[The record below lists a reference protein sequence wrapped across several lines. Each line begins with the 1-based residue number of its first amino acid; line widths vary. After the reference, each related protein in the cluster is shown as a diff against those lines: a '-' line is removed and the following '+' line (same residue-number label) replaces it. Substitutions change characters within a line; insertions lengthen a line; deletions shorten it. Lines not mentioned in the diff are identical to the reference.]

1 MRHLQMW
8 LLAAALAAVVAGA
21 GLGAGTATPDFDGV
35 SDSSWDTL
43 LLGLGSGFTLAAPL
57 LIALIASRLVDAE
70 HRGGG
75 WLMSATAGVA
85 PGQLCRVKRLALG
98 FLVAGATHLTRAA
111 FTAALF
117 AGATVPTSAAFR
129 PVGFDVRREAAGPAA
144 RCLGLSLGVVAVNL
158 ALLAL
163 PVVLPARVE
172 NQLVGMGVGL
182 LGTVLALFSSAVP
195 APIAALTPW
204 GHYSLA
210 AASEY
215 VDGQLVAR
223 SPEYAAVAG
232 LLGVA
237 AGLCALLTRSFD
249 RQEA

>member
-1 MRHLQMW
+1 MTGRALIAEFAKMRHLQMW
-8 LLAAALAAVVAGA
+8 LLAAALAVVVAGA

-85 PGQLCRVKRLALG
+85 PGQLCRVKLLALG
-98 FLVAGATHLTRAA
+98 FLVAGATVLTSAA
-111 FTAALF
+111 FTA
-117 AGATVPTSAAFR
+117 
-129 PVGFDVRREAAGPAA
+129 VGFAVGIEAAWPAG
-144 RCLGLSLGVVAVNL
+144 RWIGLTLCVLAVNL
-158 ALLAL
+158 VLLAL
-163 PVVLPARVE
+163 HVVLAARVE

-237 AGLCALLTRSFD
+237 AGLCALLTRSYD

>member
-1 MRHLQMW
+1 
-8 LLAAALAAVVAGA
+8 
-21 GLGAGTATPDFDGV
+21 PDFDGV

-85 PGQLCRVKRLALG
+85 PGQLCRVKLLALG
-98 FLVAGATHLTRAA
+98 FLVAGATVLTSAA
-111 FTAALF
+111 FTA
-117 AGATVPTSAAFR
+117 
-129 PVGFDVRREAAGPAA
+129 VGFAVGIEAAWPAG
-144 RCLGLSLGVVAVNL
+144 RWIGLTLCVLAVNL
-158 ALLAL
+158 VLLAL
-163 PVVLPARVE
+163 HVVLAARVE

-210 AASEY
+210 AASED
-215 VDGQLVAR
+215 VDGQHVAP
-223 SPEYAAVAG
+223 SPALRAPPRAQPGGGGGVRLDRYPPRGAWRRGGLAQPRDGRDGRARRAPARRGARHPRRAQLAG
-232 LLGVA
+232 RA
-237 AGLCALLTRSFD
+237 P
-249 RQEA
+249 RQ

>member
-1 MRHLQMW
+1 LIAEFAKMRHLQMW
-8 LLAAALAAVVAGA
+8 LLAAALAVVVAGA

-43 LLGLGSGFTLAAPL
+43 LLGLGSGFMLAAPL

-85 PGQLCRVKRLALG
+85 PGQLCRVKLLALG
-98 FLVAGATHLTRAA
+98 FLVAGATVL
-111 FTAALF
+111 
-117 AGATVPTSAAFR
+117 TSAAFMA
-129 PVGFDVRREAAGPAA
+129 VGFAVGIEADWPAG
-144 RCLGLSLGVVAVNL
+144 RWIGLTLC
-158 ALLAL
+158 
-163 PVVLPARVE
+163 VLSHVIDCPGRAI
-172 NQLVGMGVGL
+172 NNTVGMFVDR
-182 LGTVLALFSSAVP
+182 LGTVLALFSSAVQ

-204 GHYSLA
+204 RHYSLA
-210 AASEY
+210 DASEY